1 MPEPVCLCCLNTVE
15 ADQMVIQNSHDIYH
29 LDCLE
34 KLSNLKNRRNEELL
48 DVTDSLVIDASDSPI
63 NFNFKNQDYKCG
75 KYIDLTT
82 NEKILDDYNYYNNK
96 KYDLIKKI
104 IDGPEYAQD
113 IAGNLVKLDKPYLI
127 NYELGKISS
136 D

>member
-15 ADQMVIQNSHDIYH
+15 ADQMVIQNAYDIYH

-34 KLSNLKNRRNEELL
+34 KLSKLKNGRNEELL
-48 DVTDSLVIDASDSPI
+48 DVTNSLVIDLSDSPI
-63 NFNFKNQDYKCG
+63 NFNFKNQDYK
-75 KYIDLTT
+75 YIDLTI
-82 NEKILDDYNYYNNK
+82 NEKILDEHNYYNNK

-113 IAGNLVKLDKPYLI
+113 IAGNLIKLDKPYLI
-127 NYELGKISS
+127 NYELGKISCG
-136 D
+136 